1 MAEGS
6 TDLPGPRTPHA
17 GRPCT
22 QGGRARVVANDN
34 PRPPRRPS
42 EHIGRAGREKQ
53 EDRNQVELVEG
64 SVLPNLTSKLTAQ
77 LRRARHNTAV

>member
-64 SVLPNLTSKLTAQ
+64 SVFQ
-77 LRRARHNTAV
+77 I